1 MISMLGGAKRS
12 AFSFKSHPGV
22 LSGPCALAGLIHHNF
37 LRMDNCDTGEKSSLA
52 VLFKDTETL
61 PPPPPKWIV
70 SERFE
75 ILHWG

>member
-61 PPPPPKWIV
+61 PPPPPPPPPP
-70 SERFE
+70 
-75 ILHWG
+75 